1 MPYDQLASEESLKR
15 AVKSLAANGFNVIVA
30 ETGEDA
36 KDKALA
42 LIPDGAE
49 AMTMS
54 SLTCTQIGLYKE
66 IDESGRYD
74 SVRAKLNAMDRKTQ
88 GREMQRIGAAPE
100 WSVGS
105 VHAITEDGHLLMA
118 SNTGSQM
125 PAHVAGASHVILV
138 AGTQKIVKDVPGGIK
153 RIYEHSFVL
162 ENERA
167 KKAYG
172 FGSSVNNI
180 LIMNK
185 VPQFY
190 PGRVNVILIKENI
203 GF

>member
-1 MPYDQLASEESLKR
+1 MYDQLASEASLKR
-15 AVKSLAANGFNVIVA
+15 AVEALSANGFNVIVA
-30 ETGEDA
+30 ENGAEA

-54 SLTCTQIGLYKE
+54 SATCTQIGLYKE

-74 SVRAKLNAMDRKTQ
+74 SVRAKLTKMDRKTQ

-105 VHAITEDGHLLMA
+105 VHAVTEDGHLLMA

-125 PAHVAGASHVILV
+125 PAHVAGAGHVILV
-138 AGTQKIVKDVPGGIK
+138 AGTQKIVKDVPDGIK
-153 RIYEHSFVL
+153 RIYEHSFPL